1 MSDRKIK
8 NVLVSDLEKS
18 YDDNQR
24 TLELKAEQLVEMEAA
39 VKKLLQEI
47 SHKVTLYSTCFF

>member
-47 SHKVTLYSTCFF
+47 SHKVILYSTCFF